1 MAALT
6 RRAQGIFTRLSL
18 ILTLLGIAFSA
29 WFHLGLRHIFRA
41 SGTHG
46 EGTQHARPAAGA
58 PGAGA
63 EAATLGA
70 ALALLPDSWDSL
82 EGGGGYFP
90 LAQPAVITSGADS
103 WDSFEGF
110 LLAAHNLPPP
120 ASGSASAAALA
131 EAEAPSAPH
140 SLSAWLRKA
149 ELWDVAMQYM
159 CTRLLLNVSQ
169 IYLPLYL
176 VATLS
181 LPTACIANVPLALYV
196 ASMAATPVLRAA
208 NRVFGRRPVAAASLL
223 MSLVSAAAWG
233 VLHHNSRHMFA
244 LVVLN
249 ASALGWS
256 SSCAMVTTLSM
267 GACTLLHTG
276 CSPGESM
283 CSQHRRPACSPAC
296 VVHLR
301 RR

>member
-1 MAALT
+1 M

-18 ILTLLGIAFSA
+18 ILTLLGITFSA
-29 WFHLGLRHIFRA
+29 WFHLGLRHVFRA

-58 PGAGA
+58 PAADA
-63 EAATLGA
+63 EAATLA
-70 ALALLPDSWDSL
+70 SSLMPDSWDSL

-90 LAQPAVITSGADS
+90 LAQPAVFTSGADS

-120 ASGSASAAALA
+120 ASASPPASAPA

-140 SLSAWLRKA
+140 SLAAWLRKS

-223 MSLVSAAAWG
+223 MSLASAAAWG
-233 VLHHNSRHMFA
+233 MLHHNSRHMFA

-296 VVHLR
+296 VVHR
-301 RR
+301 RRR